1 MVKILNNHGA
11 PEPLIRY
18 AESKQYDAGASDF
31 TATSLIDEPRIK
43 VLEKQ
48 YADMI
53 WDDPYENPWKYLS
66 TIWHSLLC
74 DAAGDGVIAEERIFT
89 EYEGLTISGAMDL
102 QTVIKDD
109 NDNIGV
115 TIGDYKFCGSY
126 ALNDI
131 SKWTAQ
137 LNIYAW
143 LIEREKPH
151 TKVLGLEVYAFIR
164 DWRMASAERSPSY
177 PQTPAVT
184 IELPLWS
191 SEERESFIAERI
203 AVHVA
208 AREKLPE
215 CSHEGRWPSGKIWQ
229 VVEYQ
234 KWNENLVN
242 VDAGEVISTHNL
254 KRDAIKASTVEGKEY
269 AIESTFATYRRC
281 ESFCPVNQWCDQYQV
296 WKEER

>member
-1 MVKILNNHGA
+1 MVKIVNNHGA

-18 AESKQYDAGASDF
+18 AGSKQYDAGSSDF

-43 VLEKQ
+43 VLEKK
-48 YADMI
+48 YADRI
-53 WDDPYENPWKYLS
+53 EDDPYENPWKYLS

-74 DAAGDGVIAEERIFT
+74 DAAGDGQVAEERIFT

-102 QTVIKDD
+102 QTVIRDD
-109 NDNIGV
+109 NDNLGV

-126 ALNDI
+126 ALNDL
-131 SKWTAQ
+131 SKWAAQ

-164 DWRMASAERSPSY
+164 DWRMASAERSSDY

-191 SEERESFIAERI
+191 HEERESFIAERV

-208 AREKLPE
+208 ARQELPE
-215 CSHEGRWPSGKIWQ
+215 CSHEGRWPSGKIWH
-229 VVEYQ
+229 VMDGDEIV
-234 KWNENLVN
+234 
-242 VDAGEVISTHNL
+242 STHNL
-254 KRDAIKASTVEGKEY
+254 KRDATKASAVEGKEY

-281 ESFCPVNQWCDQYQV
+281 ESFCPVSQWCDQYQI

>member
-1 MVKILNNHGA
+1 M
-11 PEPLIRY
+11 
-18 AESKQYDAGASDF
+18 
-31 TATSLIDEPRIK
+31 
-43 VLEKQ
+43 
-48 YADMI
+48 
-53 WDDPYENPWKYLS
+53 
-66 TIWHSLLC
+66 
-74 DAAGDGVIAEERIFT
+74 
-89 EYEGLTISGAMDL
+89 
-102 QTVIKDD
+102 
-109 NDNIGV
+109 
-115 TIGDYKFCGSY
+115 
-126 ALNDI
+126 
-131 SKWTAQ
+131 
-137 LNIYAW
+137 
-143 LIEREKPH
+143 
-151 TKVLGLEVYAFIR
+151 
-164 DWRMASAERSPSY
+164 
-177 PQTPAVT
+177 T

-229 VVEYQ
+229 V
-234 KWNENLVN
+234 